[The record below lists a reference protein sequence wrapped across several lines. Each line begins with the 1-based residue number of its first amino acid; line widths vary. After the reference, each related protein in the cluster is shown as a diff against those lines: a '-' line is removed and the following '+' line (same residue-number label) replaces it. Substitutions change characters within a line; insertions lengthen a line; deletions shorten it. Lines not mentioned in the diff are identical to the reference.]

1 MKSPCDFYDSTIYR
15 NCPGTAATQN
25 LGTLVPE
32 RSCVIKI
39 EGDKYVEI
47 LLLDRQEFK
56 KKKHLKEINQIIE
69 VSIHLIELEKT
80 LD

>member
-56 KKKHLKEINQIIE
+56 KKTFKGNKSDNRG
-69 VSIHLIELEKT
+69 IHT
-80 LD
+80 LNRTRENP